1 MQSCGRD
8 LDAGVQMLVLNE
20 SEGQETP
27 TAGEEEEGAAAAAT
41 ARAVAEEADSGLTA
55 AEEKQEHADGPARTV
70 WPTPARGIPGQQRG
84 GEEDVKR
91 FLELNIY
98 INKMY

>member
-55 AEEKQEHADGPARTV
+55 AEEKQE
-70 WPTPARGIPGQQRG
+70 
-84 GEEDVKR
+84 
-91 FLELNIY
+91 
-98 INKMY
+98 